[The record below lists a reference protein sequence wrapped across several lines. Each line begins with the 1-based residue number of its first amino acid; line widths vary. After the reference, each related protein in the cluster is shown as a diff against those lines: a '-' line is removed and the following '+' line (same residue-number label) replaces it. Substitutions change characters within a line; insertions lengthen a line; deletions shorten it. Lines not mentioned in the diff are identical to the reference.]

1 MNLRVLSYGVRRTL
15 MASLMLAVAGV
26 SAACAT
32 EHDEPSPPL
41 NPTVS
46 TAPATPAAGAGARAV
61 PAALVGAWES
71 AQPGSNTTLAY
82 RFTADGRYAYAGV
95 LTYPLSAASNEFYLL
110 KRSTAGAVE
119 VDGRTL
125 TLRPS
130 SATTTRKDPAH
141 PGDDYTDRPDSLTPQ
156 QFAWSLADE
165 VFTLTDENGFRFAF
179 RRVDS

>member
-1 MNLRVLSYGVRRTL
+1 MNLRLLSYGVRRAL
-15 MASLMLAVAGV
+15 LVSLILGVAGAA
-26 SAACAT
+26 AACAT
-32 EHDEPSPPL
+32 EPEEPSPPPS
-41 NPTVS
+41 PTVS
-46 TAPATPAAGAGARAV
+46 AAPATPPGTGAV

-71 AQPGSNTTLAY
+71 ARPGSNTTLAY

-95 LTYPLSAASNEFYLL
+95 LTYPLSAASTEFYLL
-110 KRSTAGAVE
+110 KRSSAGAVE

-141 PGDDYTDRPDSLTPQ
+141 PGDDHTDRPGSLTPQ
-156 QFAWSLADE
+156 RFIWSLADE
-165 VFTLTDENGFRFAF
+165 VFTLTDEDGLRFVF

>member
-1 MNLRVLSYGVRRTL
+1 MNLRLLLYGVRRALMVSLTL
-15 MASLMLAVAGV
+15 GAAAM

-32 EHDEPSPPL
+32 EHDEPSPPPS
-41 NPTVS
+41 PTVS
-46 TAPATPAAGAGARAV
+46 AAPATPTWAGAV

-95 LTYPLSAASNEFYLL
+95 LTSPLSAESNEFYLL

-141 PGDDYTDRPDSLTPQ
+141 PGDDYTDRPGSLTPQ
-156 QFAWSLADE
+156 RFVWSLADD
-165 VFTLTDENGFRFAF
+165 VFTLTNEDGLRFVF

>member
-1 MNLRVLSYGVRRTL
+1 MNVRILSYGVRKAL
-15 MASLMLAVAGV
+15 MISLTMGVAGV

-32 EHDEPSPPL
+32 GQDEPSPPPS
-41 NPTVS
+41 PTVS
-46 TAPATPAAGAGARAV
+46 AAPVTSAGAGAV

-71 AQPGSNTTLAY
+71 AQPGSNTTLAC

-95 LTYPLSAASNEFYLL
+95 LTYPLSAASSEFYLL
-110 KRSTAGAVE
+110 KRSTAGAVA

-141 PGDDYTDRPDSLTPQ
+141 PGDDYTDRPDSLRPQ
-156 QFAWSLADE
+156 RFVWSLAGE
-165 VFTLTDENGFRFAF
+165 VFTLTDEDGLRFVF

>member
-1 MNLRVLSYGVRRTL
+1 MNLRVLSYGVRRAL
-15 MASLMLAVAGV
+15 MVSLTMGV
-26 SAACAT
+26 VGAAAACAT
-32 EHDEPSPPL
+32 EHDEPSPPPS
-41 NPTVS
+41 PTVS
-46 TAPATPAAGAGARAV
+46 AASATPTGTGAV

-110 KRSTAGAVE
+110 KHSTAGAVE
-119 VDGRTL
+119 IDGRTL
-125 TLRPS
+125 TLHPS

-141 PGDDYTDRPDSLTPQ
+141 PGDDYTDRPDPLTPQ
-156 QFAWSLADE
+156 RFAWSLADE
-165 VFTLTDENGFRFAF
+165 VFTLTDEKGLRFVF